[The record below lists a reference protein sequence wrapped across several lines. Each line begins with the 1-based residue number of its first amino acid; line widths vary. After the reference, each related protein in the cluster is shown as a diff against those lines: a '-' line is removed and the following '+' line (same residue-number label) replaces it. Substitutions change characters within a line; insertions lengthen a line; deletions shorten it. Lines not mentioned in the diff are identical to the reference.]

1 MATPGSFHIVNAGA
15 GDADNITRRGWRILQ
30 QADLVIASER
40 QRERFADA
48 LGGKEVMDGGHGL
61 FTELARRWL
70 SEEEAA
76 GQEVAV
82 RQKLEAADAGGKRIV
97 LLESGDTGLFSP
109 YRGYL
114 KAFAHLKPELVPGV
128 SSFNAANA
136 LLAQPILGD
145 AVQRLQMSDLDTLMQ
160 AKAPY
165 PGTWVL
171 FCMGLDLPRLIEKV
185 QALYPGETRLAL
197 VINAG
202 YAKHEVLRCTVAE
215 MGLLADRDIWFP
227 YCIIYLGLG

>member
-1 MATPGSFHIVNAGA
+1 MTRQGSFHIVNAGA
-15 GDADNITRRGWRILQ
+15 GDADNITRRGWHVLQ
-30 QADLVIASER
+30 QAELVIASER
-40 QRERFADA
+40 RRERFAEA
-48 LGGKEVMDGGHGL
+48 LAGKAVMDGGHGL

-76 GQEVAV
+76 QQEAAV
-82 RQKLEAADAGGKRIV
+82 RQKLVAAHAAGKRMV

-114 KAFAHLKPELVPGV
+114 RAFAHFKPVLVPGV

-145 AVQRLQMSDLDTLMQ
+145 AVQRLQMSDLATLMQ

-171 FCMGLDLPRLIEKV
+171 FCMGLDLPRLVEKV
-185 QALYPGETRLAL
+185 QALYPSETQVAFI
-197 VINAG
+197 INAG
-202 YAKHEVLRCTVAE
+202 YAEHEVIRCTVAE
-215 MGLLADRDIWFP
+215 MGQHAGRDFWFP
-227 YCIIYLGLG
+227 YCIIYLGL